1 MKKILLV
8 LMAMLFIF
16 SCGSKEQAAGKTED
30 KPAESGEKTY
40 TIGVSL
46 LTQQHPFYLSLKDA
60 IEKEAAAQNVKLNV
74 SIANQDLN
82 KQISDIE
89 DFITKK
95 VDAII
100 ISPVDSKGV
109 LAAVKKAEAA
119 NIPVIT
125 VDVPAIGVDV
135 AAHVAT
141 DNYTG
146 GKIAGEE
153 MARLLNG
160 KGEVAII
167 EYPTVDSVVQ
177 RIEGFKEVI
186 ANYPDIKIVAV
197 QAGITRPEALTAAQ
211 NMIQA
216 YKNLGGIFGFGDDA
230 ALAAVAAVKSAG
242 KEDQIKVIGFDG
254 MQEARDAVTKEKSF
268 VAVITQYPGDM
279 GKIAVDTTLKILKGE
294 QVEKNI
300 PVTPGIFTKEGEKK

>member
-8 LMAMLFIF
+8 LVAVLFIF
-16 SCGSKEQAAGKTED
+16 SCGSKGSNETKQED
-30 KPAESGEKTY
+30 KPSTGEKKKY

-60 IEKEAAAQNVKLNV
+60 IEKEGAAQDVDINISV
-74 SIANQDLN
+74 ANQDLN

-100 ISPVDSKGV
+100 ISPVDSKGIM
-109 LAAVKKAEAA
+109 AAVKKAEAA

-125 VDVPAIGVDV
+125 VDIPAVGVDV
-135 AAHVAT
+135 KAHVAT

-153 MARLLNG
+153 MARLLNN

-167 EYPTVDSVVQ
+167 EYPTVQSVVE
-177 RIEGFKEVI
+177 RINGFKEVI
-186 ANYPDIKIVAV
+186 AKYPDIKIVAV

-216 YKNLGGIFGFGDDA
+216 NKNLGGIFGFGDDA
-230 ALAAVAAVKSAG
+230 ALAAVVAVKSAG

-254 MQEARDAVTKEKSF
+254 MKEARDAVTKEKSF
-268 VAVITQYPGDM
+268 AAVITQYPDDM
-279 GKIAVDTTLKILKGE
+279 GKIAVDTTIKILKGE
-294 QVEKNI
+294 AVEKNI
-300 PVTPGIFTKEGEKK
+300 PVKPGIFTKEGEKK